1 MSNLAIELQQ
11 ENQRLQTE
19 LAQLRQDYENLAID
33 SDRLRQSEARY
44 RQIFENAS
52 DPSALFR
59 AQQALPHERERA
71 KLLSAIAQVANRLL
85 RSPDYTTVLPDV
97 VRLLGEAAG
106 SDRCCVTQD
115 TIHPELNVPA
125 VQILVEWCRDSV
137 PESIDTTP
145 DLATALPWDNLVQFR
160 QNNLQG
166 VTSNFSID
174 DLQEPARSIF
184 LEQGLSSI
192 LVVPIMVQGESWGQI
207 GFDNCG
213 EPRLYDKAE
222 IATLRIAA
230 DSIAAA
236 IERQQ
241 KDAELRRSEAL
252 YRSLFEISNEGI
264 YRWELDYPIPLDLP
278 AEAAIEHV
286 YQHLYLSQGNDA
298 YAKMYGF
305 SSSEDFKPLYLK
317 DVHVSSSAK
326 NLDFI
331 RAWIANNYS
340 IRNAESEEIDTKG
353 EQRYFLNSVISF
365 IENEQIIGGWGTQI
379 DITELRETQQA
390 LLQAEQE
397 RVAQLEDYNQQ
408 LRSREHWLEA
418 TALAANALVSYP
430 TLEAALNEALR
441 LIGETVG
448 CDRAVIIQHIDEDA
462 GTGFARGLHEWNSQN
477 AFPQLATEQIDFPW
491 RAMGLED
498 WLIQGRAGKVS
509 GGVLAELPEP
519 FRSIQAELDVQATYT
534 VPISVAGQFWGV
546 LGIDYCCEPKRLITA
561 ELGIFKTIAS
571 CIGSAIER
579 QRTQAAILQ
588 AEQERSQELER
599 LNHELQ
605 RSLDLLSESEERYRT
620 LFEISSEGIY
630 RFEFDR
636 PIPTNL
642 PIDEQVALLY
652 DRLFIAEGN
661 KTYQEMYGFENAEQV
676 IGMRLR
682 DVHVRDSEQNQ
693 NFMYAT
699 VINGYQIRNYES
711 EEVDRYGDPRYF
723 INNVSTTIKD
733 GSAIG
738 GWASQLDITE
748 LRLAQQLLLEAEQ
761 QRVAELAKTNR
772 ALKNSL
778 DRLAADPDL
787 NSFLG
792 HVILEIIQQLNLH
805 VAWVEL
811 YDPTTQ
817 TLQMHLL
824 VERGILYSKPHLPE
838 MGYVTTGYVASNN
851 AAWNV
856 LHQTKQPLVISLDT
870 VPQFFSTDDAQ
881 TLRQW
886 GKQFGIQCGINI
898 LLLLGDEPL
907 GLLVLF
913 STERTTFTQEELELA
928 QALAQQATL
937 AIAIARL
944 AEESRQLAVVRDR
957 NHLAREIHDTLA
969 QGYAGIL
976 MQIQAAHTLRQH
988 PEQAQQHLDY
998 ASNLARES
1006 IADARRSVWLLQQDS
1021 HAYSDISSII
1031 IQLVEQIAI
1040 GATPKPTIEI
1050 IGSPRQI
1057 TPDCG
1062 MHLLRITQE
1071 SLNNALR
1078 HARSTTVRVRL
1089 NYTPQQL
1096 QIAIEDDGCGF
1107 DSTRPPQG
1115 FGIRGMQQRA
1125 DIIGA
1130 RLQVQSQP
1138 DRGTQITLSLPIV
1151 T

>member
-1 MSNLAIELQQ
+1 MISDIEI
-11 ENQRLQTE
+11 ENQRLQAE
-19 LAQLRQDYENLAID
+19 LTQLRQDYQNLAID
-33 SDRLRQSEARY
+33 GDRLRQSIVE
-44 RQIFENAS
+44 ISPET
-52 DPSALFR
+52 SALFK
-59 AQQALPHERERA
+59 AQQDLQNERERADRERA

-85 RSPDYTTVLPDV
+85 QSPDYTTVLPDV
-97 VRLLGEAAG
+97 LRLLGEAAG
-106 SDRCCVTQD
+106 SDRCALTQD
-115 TIHPELNVPA
+115 VIHPELHVPA
-125 VQILVEWCRDSV
+125 VQILMEWCRDGV
-137 PESIDTTP
+137 TESIGSTP
-145 DLATALPWDNLVQFR
+145 DLATALPWDNLAQFR

-166 VTSNFSID
+166 ATSNFLID
-174 DLQEPARSIF
+174 DLPEPARSK
-184 LEQGLSSI
+184 LLGQGLASI

-213 EPRLYDKAE
+213 ESRLYDEAE

-241 KDAELRRSEAL
+241 KDAELRKSEAL

-278 AEAAIEHV
+278 AEAALEHV
-286 YQHLYLSQGNDA
+286 YQHLYLTQGNDA
-298 YAKMYGF
+298 CARMYGL
-305 SSSEDFKPLYLK
+305 SSSEDFKSLYLK

-331 RAWIANNYS
+331 RDWIANNYS

-365 IENEQIIGGWGTQI
+365 TENEHIIGGWGTQI
-379 DITELRETQQA
+379 DVTELRTAQQK
-390 LLQAEQE
+390 LLQAEQA

-408 LRSREHWLEA
+408 LRSREHCLEA

-430 TLEAALNEALR
+430 TLEAGLNEALR
-441 LIGETVG
+441 TIGETVG
-448 CDRAVIIQHIDEDA
+448 CDRAVIIQHIDREV
-462 GTGFARGLHEWNSQN
+462 GTGFARGLHEWNSQY
-477 AFPQLATEQIDFPW
+477 ALPQLATEHIDFPW
-491 RAMGLED
+491 SAMGIED
-498 WLIQGRAGKVS
+498 WLIQGRAGEVS

-534 VPISVAGQFWGV
+534 VPIFVAGQFWGI
-546 LGIDYCCEPKRLITA
+546 LGIDYCCEPKRLIAA

-599 LNHELQ
+599 LNTELQ
-605 RSLDLLSESEERYRT
+605 RSLDRLSESEERYRT

-630 RFEFDR
+630 RFEFDQ
-636 PIPTNL
+636 PIPINL
-642 PIDEQVALLY
+642 PIDEQVALVY
-652 DRLFIAEGN
+652 DRFFIAEGN
-661 KTYQEMYGFENAEQV
+661 KTYREMYGFENKEEFN
-676 IGMRLR
+676 GLRLR
-682 DVHVRDSEQNQ
+682 DAHVRDSKQNQ
-693 NFMYAT
+693 NFMSAT
-699 VINGYQIRNYES
+699 VKNGYQIRNYES
-711 EEVDRYGDPRYF
+711 EEVDRYGNPCYF
-723 INNVSTTIKD
+723 LNNVSTTIKD
-733 GSAIG
+733 GEAIG

-748 LRLAQQLLLEAEQ
+748 LRLTQQSLLATEQ
-761 QRVAELAKTNR
+761 QRVAELAKTNQ

-792 HVILEIIQQLNLH
+792 HVILEIIQQLNLYT
-805 VAWVEL
+805 AWVEL
-811 YDPTTQ
+811 YDPATQ

-838 MGYVTTGYVASNN
+838 MGDLTASYVASNDTG
-851 AAWNV
+851 WNV
-856 LHQTKQPLVISLDT
+856 LNQTKQPLVISLDT
-870 VPQFFSTDDAQ
+870 IPQFFSTDVAHL
-881 TLRQW
+881 LRQW
-886 GKQFGIQCGINI
+886 GEQFGIQCGINI
-898 LLLLGDEPL
+898 LLMLGDEPL
-907 GLLVLF
+907 GVLVLF
-913 STERTTFTQEELELA
+913 STERTTFTQEELELS

-944 AEESRQLAVVRDR
+944 AEESRQLAIIRDR

-976 MQIQAAHTLRQH
+976 MQIQAAHFLR
-988 PEQAQQHLDY
+988 EQPDQAKHHLDC
-998 ASNLARES
+998 ASHLARES

-1021 HAYSDISSII
+1021 HAYSDVSGII
-1031 IQLVEQIAI
+1031 CQLVEQMGI
-1040 GATPKPTIEI
+1040 GATPKPTVEI
-1050 IGSPRQI
+1050 IGTPCQI
-1057 TPDCG
+1057 APDLG

-1071 SLNNALR
+1071 SLNNVLR
-1078 HARSTTVRVRL
+1078 HARSNTVRVQID
-1089 NYTPQQL
+1089 YAQQQL
-1096 QIAIEDDGCGF
+1096 QITIEDDGCGF
-1107 DSTRPPQG
+1107 ETARRTSG
-1115 FGIRGMQQRA
+1115 FGLSGMQQRA

-1130 RLQVQSQP
+1130 RLQIQSQP
-1138 DRGTQITLSLPIV
+1138 DRGTQIILSLPLV